1 MKRVGILGGSFD
13 PPHNAHLAMARVAL
27 ERIPLDTVLL
37 MPAPRPPHKKPDD
50 LTSYSMRLH
59 MTGLAVEGEA
69 GLQVSRMEEAG
80 SGPSYTVELL
90 ERYRREHDDDVYL
103 ILGADSVN
111 DLPDWK
117 SPASILNIATLVVFP
132 RAGCAP
138 VVPVEGEAAV
148 VLFEEPLIDISSS
161 GIRQRVRDGKPIDSL
176 VPKAVH
182 KFILDNSLYS

>member
-13 PPHNAHLAMARVAL
+13 PPHNAPLAMARVAL
-27 ERIPLDTVLL
+27 ERIPLDTVLF

-50 LTSYSMRLH
+50 LTSYSMRLN
-59 MTGLAVEGEA
+59 MTGLAVEGES
-69 GLQVSRMEEAG
+69 GLQVSRMEEAHT
-80 SGPSYTVELL
+80 GPSYTVELL
-90 ERYRREHDDDVYL
+90 ERYRREHDDDLYL

-111 DLPDWK
+111 ELPDWK
-117 SPASILNIATLVVFP
+117 STTSILNLATLVVFP
-132 RAGCAP
+132 RAGYAP